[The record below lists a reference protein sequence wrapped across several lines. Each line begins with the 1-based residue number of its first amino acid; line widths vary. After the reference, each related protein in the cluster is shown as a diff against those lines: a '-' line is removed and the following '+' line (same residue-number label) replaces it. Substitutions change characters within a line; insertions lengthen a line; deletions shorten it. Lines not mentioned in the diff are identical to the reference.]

1 MNLQQRINNDICYE
15 FDKYQVMLE
24 YGRIFL
30 DETSSIER
38 KYRWLKLSSP
48 TSTIIT
54 LCIEIACTII
64 GSFTPISLPLIISLG
79 SFVFLA
85 FLFYMTLRFI
95 YRKSLSKIISKEDR
109 AELCSILDKLSYYL
123 SELDKDIRLVDVN
136 VKTPIN
142 ILKQIDNRL
151 NIEKTKIESFINELS
166 RLFGTLNPEWE
177 KRARQFAN
185 NRLEQYIRFTKK
197 RIENEQ
203 EC

>member
-1 MNLQQRINNDICYE
+1 M
-15 FDKYQVMLE
+15 
-24 YGRIFL
+24 
-30 DETSSIER
+30 
-38 KYRWLKLSSP
+38 
-48 TSTIIT
+48 
-54 LCIEIACTII
+54 
-64 GSFTPISLPLIISLG
+64 
-79 SFVFLA
+79 
-85 FLFYMTLRFI
+85 
-95 YRKSLSKIISKEDR
+95 
-109 AELCSILDKLSYYL
+109 
-123 SELDKDIRLVDVN
+123 
-136 VKTPIN
+136 KTPIN